1 MSENKIRRKNENT
14 ILILFGKH
22 LVRLGERKN
31 SRNKTIRLIRM
42 RVKAMDRKLI
52 LERVFLG
59 RINNSLFI

>member
-1 MSENKIRRKNENT
+1 MSGNKIRRKNENT